1 MKNKNE
7 RTEIAAVRRENL
19 PGLSLV
25 YALFRTKRSG
35 RDGFAYS
42 VSVSVTGEYGSET
55 ATASDLTDSR
65 EDAELIFRLLADQTV
80 TPCALADV
88 LEEIL

>member
-1 MKNKNE
+1 MKNRNGL
-7 RTEIAAVRRENL
+7 TEIAAVRKEKL

-25 YALFRTKRSG
+25 YALHRTKRAG
-35 RDGFAYS
+35 GDGYAYS

-65 EDAELIFRLLADQTV
+65 EEAERLFCLLADQTV

>member
-1 MKNKNE
+1 MKNKNG

-65 EDAELIFRLLADQTV
+65 DPLRSGRRAGGDPLNGRRF
-80 TPCALADV
+80 
-88 LEEIL
+88 